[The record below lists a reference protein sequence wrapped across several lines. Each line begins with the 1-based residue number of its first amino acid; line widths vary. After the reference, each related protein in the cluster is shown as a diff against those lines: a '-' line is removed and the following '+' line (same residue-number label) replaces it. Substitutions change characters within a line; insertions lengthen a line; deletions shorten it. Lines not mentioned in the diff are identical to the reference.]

1 MLGPARIT
9 LGIDARPIGAQLGL
23 EGVAGAAIVFI
34 DLALGGGE
42 FGGKLL
48 WRSLAR
54 RHGRRHDDGQCNEA
68 CDQLTPSHD

>member
-1 MLGPARIT
+1 
-9 LGIDARPIGAQLGL
+9 
-23 EGVAGAAIVFI
+23 
-34 DLALGGGE
+34 LALGGGE

-54 RHGRRHDDGQCNEA
+54 RHGRRRDDGQCNEA